1 MDLEELLE
9 SLEDAIDS
17 TDVDSIL
24 AISGEIEHDFPDFDL
39 DGFLLEHGW
48 VV

>member
-1 MDLEELLE
+1 MEIDDLLE
-9 SLEDAIDS
+9 DLRDAIDQS
-17 TDVDSIL
+17 DVMAIL
-24 AISGEIEHDFPDFDL
+24 EISGEIEHDFPDFDL

>member
-1 MDLEELLE
+1 MELDELIE
-9 SLEDAIDS
+9 SLEDALES
-17 TDVDSIL
+17 SDVDVIL
-24 AISGEIEHDFPDFDL
+24 EITGEIEHDFPDFDL